1 LALLPPDWHS
11 RKPISVEI
19 SQKGI
24 VTMIFGKTS
33 RSSETDQ
40 EQELVA
46 QEETNAESAPE
57 EAITEPTEQENWQ
70 AKYDLLN
77 DQFTRLAA
85 DFDNYRKRVREEQ
98 EALARYGAQKTVL
111 EILPVLDNM
120 ERGAGTLSEKSDP
133 KVLFDSFKIVQKQL
147 LDRMEV
153 LGVKKIP
160 AIGQPFDPQFHEA
173 VNRMESLE
181 FPENTIM
188 YEAQSG
194 YTLHDKVIRPSMVVV
209 STGAPTETGES
220 DTEPQSAE
228 AAPGGNPFLQ

>member
-1 LALLPPDWHS
+1 
-11 RKPISVEI
+11 
-19 SQKGI
+19 
-24 VTMIFGKTS
+24 MIFGKTS